1 MIPISYT
8 RTDNLDRT
16 TVIDPFPSLFVR
28 TSMTSLPFLA
38 QSLSDSDS
46 DSDDSNDDNKNN
58 NSNSNDTNHN
68 NPNARRMDLDLDSST
83 FRIVPRPQDCDSL
96 LRGAQKNDPQLCRD
110 LITLLNVPPS
120 YGNAI
125 GQTALHVAVL
135 WGHIEAAEVRT
146 FDKIKVRGR
155 GIVII
160 IIYYCYKPFRKEYY
174 T

>member
-1 MIPISYT
+1 M
-8 RTDNLDRT
+8 
-16 TVIDPFPSLFVR
+16 
-28 TSMTSLPFLA
+28 
-38 QSLSDSDS
+38 
-46 DSDDSNDDNKNN
+46 
-58 NSNSNDTNHN
+58 
-68 NPNARRMDLDLDSST
+68 DLDSST

-146 FDKIKVRGR
+146 FDKIKVCGR

-160 IIYYCYKPFRKEYY
+160 IIIVISLSEKSTMRSLYYDQSQAATFGRKH
-174 T
+174 

>member
-1 MIPISYT
+1 
-8 RTDNLDRT
+8 
-16 TVIDPFPSLFVR
+16 
-28 TSMTSLPFLA
+28 
-38 QSLSDSDS
+38 
-46 DSDDSNDDNKNN
+46 
-58 NSNSNDTNHN
+58 
-68 NPNARRMDLDLDSST
+68 MDLDLDSST

-146 FDKIKVRGR
+146 FDKIKVCGR
-155 GIVII
+155 GSLLLLLLL
-160 IIYYCYKPFRKEYY
+160 
-174 T
+174 